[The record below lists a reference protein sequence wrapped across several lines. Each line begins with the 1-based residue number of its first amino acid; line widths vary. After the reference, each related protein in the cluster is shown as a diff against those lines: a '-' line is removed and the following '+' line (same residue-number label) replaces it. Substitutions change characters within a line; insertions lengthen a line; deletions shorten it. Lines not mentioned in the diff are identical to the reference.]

1 MPAVSRGLIAS
12 LLQVGCWQPQFSS
25 YNPYGEVQFHI
36 LIPERQNPY
45 KRGIVIVDIAFK
57 FFFTV
62 HQVHMFRMSLWA
74 EHLKTWEESFRFPG
88 TLECTQVWLIHVK
101 KLHASLLLPE
111 GEGDVQLQ
119 LAELQL

>member
-1 MPAVSRGLIAS
+1 
-12 LLQVGCWQPQFSS
+12 
-25 YNPYGEVQFHI
+25 
-36 LIPERQNPY
+36 
-45 KRGIVIVDIAFK
+45 
-57 FFFTV
+57 
-62 HQVHMFRMSLWA
+62 MFRMSLWA

-101 KLHASLLLPE
+101 NLHTSLLLPE